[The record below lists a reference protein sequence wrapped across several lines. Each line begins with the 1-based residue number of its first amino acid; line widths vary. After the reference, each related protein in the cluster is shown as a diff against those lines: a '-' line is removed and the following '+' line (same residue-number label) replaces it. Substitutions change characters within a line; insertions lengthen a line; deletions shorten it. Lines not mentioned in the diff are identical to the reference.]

1 MTYHTDAAKL
11 EELESTVAKAENIN
25 EADVELIEKA
35 KRLID
40 LVQTKKKLHNS
51 ISNKELK
58 QLEDALKL
66 VNEKGL
72 QKKVGEDYDRAQRLV
87 IKLRGM
93 ERMRHE
99 ILELKQPT
107 ISEIASYKTPP
118 APVNMV
124 MKESRLDR
132 ISEKLIIH
140 LHSSLDISQ
149 AVYVVLGES
158 KQSVHDWSLI
168 RVLIRKLGRQSLKTR
183 ITNFQFDQCDRWR
196 LEYAQVNG
204 TCSTSKKVK
213 CVKFLNR
220 A

>member
-40 LVQTKKKLHNS
+40 LLETKKKLRNS

-66 VNEKGL
+66 VNKKGL
-72 QKKVGEDYDRAQRLV
+72 QKKVGADYERAQRLV

-107 ISEIASYKTPP
+107 ISETASYKTPP
-118 APVNMV
+118 SQVNMV
-124 MKESRLDR
+124 MKELRLDR
-132 ISEKLIIH
+132 IFEKLIIH
-140 LHSSLDISQ
+140 LHSSLTLTGGLCG
-149 AVYVVLGES
+149 AG
-158 KQSVHDWSLI
+158 
-168 RVLIRKLGRQSLKTR
+168 RV
-183 ITNFQFDQCDRWR
+183 
-196 LEYAQVNG
+196 
-204 TCSTSKKVK
+204 
-213 CVKFLNR
+213 
-220 A
+220 

>member
-1 MTYHTDAAKL
+1 MTYHTNAAKL

-40 LVQTKKKLHNS
+40 LLETKKKLRNS

-66 VNEKGL
+66 VNKKGL
-72 QKKVGEDYDRAQRLV
+72 QKKVGADYERAQRLV

-118 APVNMV
+118 SQVNMV
-124 MKESRLDR
+124 MKELRLDR
-132 ISEKLIIH
+132 IFEKLIIH
-140 LHSSLDISQ
+140 LHSSLTLTGGLCG
-149 AVYVVLGES
+149 AG
-158 KQSVHDWSLI
+158 
-168 RVLIRKLGRQSLKTR
+168 RV
-183 ITNFQFDQCDRWR
+183 
-196 LEYAQVNG
+196 
-204 TCSTSKKVK
+204 
-213 CVKFLNR
+213 
-220 A
+220 